1 MDANRLLSFDRFS
14 LDLANERLLHDGDAV
29 PLTPKAFAVL
39 RRLVEDTGQL
49 VKKDDLLRSVW
60 RDTHV
65 SDGVLRV
72 IILEIRRALDDDFE
86 RPRFIETVP
95 RRGYRFIAPRTRTS
109 RQPARADEHGT
120 LVGREGVIAA
130 IDTRFARARAGERQV
145 VFLSGEAG
153 IGKTAVLDAFV
164 ARAAAEL
171 DVVIARGAC
180 LEHYGV
186 AEAYLP
192 VLEAIGRLLREPGSD
207 RATRL
212 LEKYA
217 PTWVLQFPWL
227 APRDDREALRREL
240 VGVTKERMLRE
251 MSEALEALTTDTALV
266 LVLEDLHW
274 SDHATV
280 DLLGMIARRE
290 ETARLL
296 VLGSYRPIDV
306 IMAGHPLQSL
316 LQELRVR
323 RQCDDIALTFLG
335 EADVAA
341 YLAQRFGAA
350 TSTSDLAGAVHLR
363 TDGNPLFM
371 VRLAD
376 ELVAVG
382 VLVEDAGRWCL
393 RRPLDDIAG
402 AVPESLRALIDKQ
415 IGRLEPGVQRVLEV
429 AGVLGN
435 SFTAEAVATGL
446 GEDPTVVEEHC
457 DALSRQAQLVVPG
470 PVAMLPDGTPLA
482 HYAFTHN
489 LYPQVLGARV
499 PEARR
504 VRLHQRIGE
513 WLERAHAAQP
523 DAVNT
528 QLAWH
533 FEEGRDYRRAIRYLI
548 STAESTAGRFAYRD
562 AIRVLQHALALA
574 ATVDAGV
581 RPGLEIDILE
591 RIGDAHYC
599 LGAMTDCART
609 YRAEATR
616 AAEVGLVSAQ
626 IRALSYL
633 AWPFG
638 LIDPDQSIAAVE
650 QAAQLSAGSD
660 DPLLHACTE
669 LLAGSTRLWYDR
681 WRQEDRARCAS
692 ARERIRSLS
701 AAGLPQYHRMIY
713 AHLDVL
719 QGNYG
724 DALRELEA
732 GIPTV
737 NEPTSMMVNFFALSG
752 KTLALLLS
760 GRWGELM
767 RVVRASKEI
776 AERNGNAPW
785 MLIFREAWLRTM
797 ALDFDGARAL
807 CDTVTRQATEYPTGQ
822 PRLDQAAREIDAR
835 LLQTIA
841 KVATGY
847 AQLANG
853 QYDDAL
859 QSFAQVL
866 DPETTPKFFLH
877 WYWRMNAQ
885 LGLSNTWLAS
895 GNLRNARAEADR
907 FRESALSTAE
917 PNLQALA
924 WEVAARVAMAEKD
937 WNGAE
942 NSIAKGMEILERFEI
957 PTTAWR
963 VHATRSDLYRHAKN
977 DTAAET
983 HRARAEAM
991 ILGLAD
997 SFAPDEP
1004 LRDAF
1009 LAAAMVRRICRPKDG
1024 NRSVRQRRS
1033 GPAAT

>member
-1 MDANRLLSFDRFS
+1 MDADRLLSFDRYS
-14 LDLANERLLHDGDAV
+14 LDLANERLLHDGLMV
-29 PLTPKAFAVL
+29 SLTPKAFAVL
-39 RRLVEDTGQL
+39 RRLVEDAGQL

-72 IILEIRRALDDDFE
+72 IILEIRRALDDDSVQ
-86 RPRFIETVP
+86 PRFIETVP

-109 RQPARADEHGT
+109 RQQAVASNQGT
-120 LVGREGVIAA
+120 LVGRDGVMA
-130 IDTRFARARAGERQV
+130 ILEKRFERACAGERQL

-153 IGKTAVLDAFV
+153 IGKTTVLDAFV
-164 ARAAAEL
+164 ARAAREP
-171 DVVIARGAC
+171 DVMIARGAC

-207 RATRL
+207 RAIRL

-217 PTWVLQFPWL
+217 PTWVLQLPWL

-274 SDHATV
+274 SDHSTL
-280 DLLGMIARRE
+280 DLLGMLARRE

-296 VLGSYRPIDV
+296 VLASYRPVDV

-316 LQELRVR
+316 LQELRMR

-335 EADVAA
+335 EAAVAA

-350 TSTSDLAGAVHLR
+350 TATSNLAAAVHLR

-415 IGRLEPGVQRVLEV
+415 IGRLEPGAQRVREV

-435 SFTAEAVATGL
+435 SFTAEAIAAGL
-446 GEDPTVVEEHC
+446 GEDPTVVEEHF
-457 DALSRQAQLVVPG
+457 DALSREAQLVVPG

-489 LYPQVLGARV
+489 LYPQILGARV

-562 AIRVLQHALALA
+562 AIRVLQHALTLA
-574 ATVDAGV
+574 ADVDAGV
-581 RPGLEIDILE
+581 RPAMEVEILE
-591 RIGDAHYC
+591 RIGDAHYW
-599 LGAMTDCART
+599 LGAMDECAKS

-638 LIDPDQSIAAVE
+638 LIDPDQGIAAVE
-650 QAAQLSAGSD
+650 QAAKLSAGHD

-669 LLAGSTRLWYDR
+669 LLCGSTRLWYDG
-681 WRQEDRARCAS
+681 WRQEDWARCAS
-692 ARERIRSLS
+692 ARQRIHGLGAS
-701 AAGLPQYHRMIY
+701 ALPQYHRMIY
-713 AHLDVL
+713 AHLEVL

-724 DALRELEA
+724 EALREFEA

-737 NEPTSMMVNFFALSG
+737 NEPTSMMVSFFAHSG
-752 KTLALLLS
+752 KTLGLLFS
-760 GRWGELM
+760 GRWGELV
-767 RVVRASKEI
+767 RVVRAGKEV
-776 AERNGNAPW
+776 AERNINAPW
-785 MLIFREAWLRTM
+785 LFIFREAWLRTA
-797 ALDFDGARAL
+797 ALDFAGARAL
-807 CDTVTRQATEYPTGQ
+807 CDSVTHAATEYPTGQ
-822 PRLDQAAREIDAR
+822 P
-835 LLQTIA
+835 QTIA
-841 KVATGY
+841 KVATAY
-847 AQLANG
+847 AQLANR
-853 QYDDAL
+853 QYTDAL
-859 QSFAQVL
+859 QTFAHVL
-866 DPETTPKFFLH
+866 DPGTTPKFFLH

-885 LGLSNTWLAS
+885 LGLRDAWLAA
-895 GNLRNARAEADR
+895 GNLRNAQKEADH
-907 FRESALSTAE
+907 FLDLSSSTSE
-917 PNLQALA
+917 PNLLALA
-924 WEVAARVAMAEKD
+924 
-937 WNGAE
+937 
-942 NSIAKGMEILERFEI
+942 
-957 PTTAWR
+957 
-963 VHATRSDLYRHAKN
+963 SD
-977 DTAAET
+977 
-983 HRARAEAM
+983 
-991 ILGLAD
+991 
-997 SFAPDEP
+997 
-1004 LRDAF
+1004 
-1009 LAAAMVRRICRPKDG
+1009 V
-1024 NRSVRQRRS
+1024 
-1033 GPAAT
+1033 

>member
-1 MDANRLLSFDRFS
+1 MEADRLLSFDRYS
-14 LDLANERLLHDGDAV
+14 LDLTNERLLHEGEV
-29 PLTPKAFAVL
+29 VSLTPKAFAVL
-39 RRLVEDTGQL
+39 RRLVEDGGQL

-60 RDTHV
+60 RNTHV

-72 IILEIRRALDDDFE
+72 IILEIRRALNDDSGQ
-86 RPRFIETVP
+86 PRFIETVT
-95 RRGYRFIAPRTRTS
+95 RRGYRFIAPRTRAS
-109 RQPARADEHGT
+109 RQQAVASNQGT
-120 LVGREGVIAA
+120 LVGRDGVMA
-130 IDTRFARARAGERQV
+130 ILEKRFERARAGERQL

-153 IGKTAVLDAFV
+153 IGKTSVLDAFV
-164 ARAAAEL
+164 ARAAREP
-171 DVVIARGAC
+171 DVMIARGAC

-207 RATRL
+207 RAIRL

-217 PTWVLQFPWL
+217 PTWVLQLPWL

-251 MSEALEALTTDTALV
+251 MSEAVEALTTDTVLV

-274 SDHATV
+274 SDHSTL

-296 VLGSYRPIDV
+296 VLASYRPVDV

-316 LQELRVR
+316 LQELRMR

-341 YLAQRFGAA
+341 YLAQRFGAE
-350 TSTSDLAGAVHLR
+350 TSTSDLAAAVHLR

-415 IGRLEPGVQRVLEV
+415 IGRLEPGAQRVLEV

-435 SFTAEAVATGL
+435 SFTAEAIAAGL
-446 GEDPTVVEEHC
+446 GEDPTVVEGHF

-489 LYPQVLGARV
+489 LYPQILGARV

-574 ATVDAGV
+574 ARVDADI
-581 RPGLEIDILE
+581 RSALEIEILE
-591 RIGDAHYC
+591 RIGDAHYW
-599 LGAMTDCART
+599 LGAMDECAKS

-616 AAEVGLVSAQ
+616 AAEVGLVPAQ

-638 LIDPDQSIAAVE
+638 LIDPDQGIAAVE
-650 QAAQLSAGSD
+650 QAAQLSAGCD

-669 LLAGSTRLWYDR
+669 ILAGSTRLWYDG
-681 WRQEDRARCAS
+681 WREADWARCAS
-692 ARERIRSLS
+692 ARERSHRLS

-713 AHLDVL
+713 AHLEVL
-719 QGNYG
+719 QGNYS

-752 KTLALLLS
+752 MTLALLFS
-760 GRWGELM
+760 GRWGDLM
-767 RVVRASKEI
+767 RLVRTGKEI

-785 MLIFREAWLRTM
+785 LFIFREAWLRTV

-807 CDTVTRQATEYPTGQ
+807 CDTVTHAATQYPTGQ
-822 PRLDQAAREIDAR
+822 PE
-835 LLQTIA
+835 T
-841 KVATGY
+841 
-847 AQLANG
+847 
-853 QYDDAL
+853 
-859 QSFAQVL
+859 FAQVL
-866 DPETTPKFFLH
+866 DTEATPKFFLH

-885 LGLSNTWLAS
+885 LGMSEAWLAA
-895 GNLRNARAEADR
+895 GNLRNARTEADR
-907 FRESALSTAE
+907 FLDAASSTSEPNLLALASDVEARVSMAAKDWPHAEQHIESALAI
-917 PNLQALA
+917 
-924 WEVAARVAMAEKD
+924 VEKFD
-937 WNGAE
+937 
-942 NSIAKGMEILERFEI
+942 I
-957 PTTAWR
+957 PTTGWR
-963 VHATRSDLYRHAKN
+963 VHATRSDLARSVKD
-977 DTAAET
+977 DTAAEH
-983 HRARAEAM
+983 HRARAEAVV
-991 ILGLAD
+991 
-997 SFAPDEP
+997 F
-1004 LRDAF
+1004 
-1009 LAAAMVRRICRPKDG
+1009 
-1024 NRSVRQRRS
+1024 
-1033 GPAAT
+1033 